1 MRVKG
6 KKKIW
11 TQLVS
16 DSECDLGK
24 DRHNVTARETI
35 FYLKGLKNLDRNLF
49 KMYPE

>member
-11 TQLVS
+11 TETVS

-35 FYLKGLKNLDRNLF
+35 FFSKRF
-49 KMYPE
+49 KKLGQEFI